1 MKHYFLDTNVVIDY
15 LAQRPPFWPDAA
27 ELMQAGV
34 NGEARLYVSSLSF
47 TNIYYILRR
56 ATSAQQAWQL
66 LWNLEQLVDI
76 VTVDATTI
84 RQALIMNAADFEDAV
99 QYFAALSASSMSA
112 IVTRDPKGFSL
123 SDIPVLLPAQAL
135 AELDSNI

>member
-1 MKHYFLDTNVVIDY
+1 MKHYFLDTNVVIDF
-15 LAQRPPFWPDAA
+15 LAQRQPFWSDAA
-27 ELMQAGV
+27 ELIQAGV
-34 NGEARLYVSSLSF
+34 TGEARLYVSSLSF
-47 TNIYYILRR
+47 TNIYYIMRR

-76 VTVDATTI
+76 VAVDAATI
-84 RQALIMNAADFEDAV
+84 RQALVMNASDFEDDV
-99 QYFAALSASSMSA
+99 QYFAAHSTAIMSA

-135 AELDSNI
+135 AELDDIV